1 MAVTFELLLAK
12 IRAATSNQHAFTGPS
27 NLCEDSDLPER
38 YPVMC

>member
-12 IRAATSNQHAFTGPS
+12 ICVATLNQHAFTGPS
-27 NLCEDSDLPER
+27 HLCEDSDLPEH